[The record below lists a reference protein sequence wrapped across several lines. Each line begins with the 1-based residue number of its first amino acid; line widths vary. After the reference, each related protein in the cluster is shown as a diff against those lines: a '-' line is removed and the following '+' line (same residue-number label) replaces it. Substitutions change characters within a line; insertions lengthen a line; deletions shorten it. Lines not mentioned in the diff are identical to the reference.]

1 MATPEIIERY
11 LQLATGSEYAAMA
24 ACFTPAAV
32 VTDEGKTYRGRAEIQ
47 AWREQLAATFE
58 YTVKVLNAEP
68 AGDGLYR
75 VTALIE
81 GNFPGGRVE
90 LTYTFRLENDL
101 IAELSIG

>member
-11 LQLATGSEYAAMA
+11 PQLATGREYAQMA
-24 ACFTPAAV
+24 ACFTPDGV

-58 YTVKVLNAEP
+58 YTVKVLTAQP
-68 AGDGLYR
+68 GDDGRYR

-90 LTYTFRLENDL
+90 LTYTFRLEDEL